1 MKWNNVE
8 SISAEVY
15 LKRPVS
21 RTMTRVDVVPDAPWL
36 RILSDEIQA
45 VTKGIKSDEKY
56 GEGKNCLVL

>member
-8 SISAEVY
+8 SISAEDY

-45 VTKGIKSDEKY
+45 TH
-56 GEGKNCLVL
+56 L